1 MAQRGGQSVPSFVVE
16 VAGETVT
23 CRTKTRSRTT
33 STRIPPQSNSRHLGY
48 YAKGDIRT
56 VTFDRP
62 GVVDVVCLIHSFMR
76 ARILVVPNSHYAVVA
91 EDGKLSHSQPPAGK
105 ILAPSGAD
113 GMTPFTQEVIIP
125 ESGKPV
131 HVRLSWPTGYSQS
144 RWHSVAH
151 CSSGVLLAL
160 AGALA
165 SLGQSQNSPGSAASS
180 SGLTLEVLDSMHPLP
195 GGLASLPP
203 PPVPPGNP
211 QSPDKIELGRMLFFD
226 QRLSNDKSISC
237 ATCHDPHKAYSDDR
251 SKAVGINH
259 TELTRRTP
267 SLLNTAYNP
276 LQFWDGRTSSLEDQV
291 LVPMLGRHEMGMP
304 DPQTLVNR
312 LRADPEYRR
321 GFREVFHRDI
331 TRRDIQFAIASFERT
346 LVTPR
351 SAFDRYADG
360 DKHALS
366 VQQKRG
372 LILFIGKA
380 SCHSMS
386 QRAELY
392 RQQVPCARSHAGPA
406 LRFRPGPFRRQQT
419 PRGPP
424 GVQDAGT
431 SQRVAGVALHAQW
444 RHRKPGPGD

>member
-1 MAQRGGQSVPSFVVE
+1 MALG
-16 VAGETVT
+16 
-23 CRTKTRSRTT
+23 RS
-33 STRIPPQSNSRHLGY
+33 L
-48 YAKGDIRT
+48 
-56 VTFDRP
+56 
-62 GVVDVVCLIHSFMR
+62 L
-76 ARILVVPNSHYAVVA
+76 L
-91 EDGKLSHSQPPAGK
+91 
-105 ILAPSGAD
+105 
-113 GMTPFTQEVIIP
+113 
-125 ESGKPV
+125 
-131 HVRLSWPTGYSQS
+131 
-144 RWHSVAH
+144 
-151 CSSGVLLAL
+151 GVLLAL

-380 SCHSMS
+380 SCTQCHNGPNFTDNKFHALGLMPGQRSDSDLGHFAVSKRPEDRRAFKTPGLRSAS
-386 QRAELY
+386 QESHYMHNGAIASLAQVIEFYNRGGGTGPKSKLLFELHLTAAEQLDLLEFLKGL
-392 RQQVPCARSHAGPA
+392 S
-406 LRFRPGPFRRQQT
+406 
-419 PRGPP
+419 
-424 GVQDAGT
+424 GVQPADI
-431 SQRVAGVALHAQW
+431 RVVDG
-444 RHRKPGPGD
+444 K